1 MKGEVGILNVGAG
14 DTKLTFDPSKPDEV
28 ARSAQIVKD
37 MIRRGFV
44 LLIEVGQD
52 EKGEAIYKR
61 AHDFDESTAEY
72 IVAGVNELSTTEKAH
87 DDEEQAGSPPRSRK
101 AAPRRGGRRKSERV
115 PASSTRAVAVAR
127 TAGG

>member
-14 DTKLTFDPSKPDEV
+14 DTKLTFDPTKPDEV

-72 IVAGVNELSTTEKAH
+72 IVAGVTELPTTESAH
-87 DDEEQAGSPPRSRK
+87 DEEPTGAPPRSRQ
-101 AAPRRGGRRKSERV
+101 ATPRRGKRRTTERV
-115 PASSTRAVAVAR
+115 PASATRAVAVAR